1 MDARLEPLASIFL
14 LNTDLV
20 LNCIEDMSEDIASRR
35 ADGSANS
42 ASYLVAHLTDTRHF
56 LAAWL
61 GNPLENPLA
70 VELRD
75 ARGIDDVQQLPSL
88 DVLRAHWMAVSDHL
102 IEAMESAPPEF
113 LNESSPQRF
122 PVGNSRLDAL
132 AFLAQHES
140 YHVGQ
145 LGWIRRRSGMPAM
158 KYARR
163 T

>member
-1 MDARLEPLASIFL
+1 MDARLEPLSGIFL
-14 LNTDLV
+14 LTTDLV
-20 LNCIEDMSEDIASRR
+20 LNCIEDMSEDVASRR

-42 ASYLVAHLTDTRHF
+42 AAFLVAHLTDTRHF
-56 LAAWL
+56 LASWL

-75 ARGIDDVQQLPSL
+75 ARGIDDVQNLPTL
-88 DVLRAHWMAVSDHL
+88 DVLRAHWKAVSTHL
-102 IEAMESAPPEF
+102 MEVLELVPPEL

-145 LGWIRRRSGMPAM
+145 LGWIRRRSGMEAM
-158 KYARR
+158 KYSRR

>member
-1 MDARLEPLASIFL
+1 MDARLEPLAGIFR

-42 ASYLVAHLTDTRHF
+42 AAFLVAHLTDTRHF

-88 DVLRAHWMAVSDHL
+88 DVLRAHWLEVSDHL
-102 IEAMESAPPEF
+102 AAVMDTVPPEL

-122 PVGNSRLDAL
+122 PIGSSRLDAL

-145 LGWIRRRSGMPAM
+145 LGWIRRRSGMDAM
-158 KYARR
+158 KYSRR